1 MYYSNTYKNT
11 FFMWIQIECTI
22 MKIENTKIN
31 KAHDLQT
38 ILNANECKYFAIT
51 NKYMRPQENLSRTE
65 K

>member
-1 MYYSNTYKNT
+1 
-11 FFMWIQIECTI
+11 MWIQIECTI